1 MGAGAVVLGASEEQG
16 IISTHLHADGSYGKL
31 LTLPNADRVN
41 PDNSIYLT
49 MAGNEVF
56 KVAVTELR
64 TSLMKR
70 WPPTIWTVLNWT
82 GWCHTR
88 RTYVLSGA
96 TAKKLGMS
104 MDNVVVTLDRHG
116 NTSAA
121 SVPCAFDEAVRDGR
135 IKRGQLVLLGSFRV
149 AVSPGA
155 LRWFV
160 SKYKDKKMTQFAF
173 VFPGQGS
180 QAVGM
185 LSELAATN
193 PVIEETFH
201 EASAALGYDLWAL
214 TQQGPAEELNKTWQT
229 QPALLTASVALF
241 RLWQQQG
248 GKAPALLAGH
258 SLGEYS
264 ALVCAGV
271 IPFADAVRLVEMR
284 GKFMQEAVPEGTGG
298 MSAIIGL
305 DDASIAKACEESAE
319 GQVVSPV
326 NFNSPGQVVIAGHKE
341 AVERAGAACKAAGAK
356 RALPLPVSVPS
367 HCALM
372 KPAAE
377 KLAVELQKIT
387 FSAPT
392 ISVVNNVDVKCETDA
407 NAIRDALVRQL
418 YSPVQWTKTVEFMAS
433 QGVEHLYE
441 VGPGKVLTGLTKR
454 IVDTLTAS
462 AINEPVALSAALAQ

>member
-1 MGAGAVVLGASEEQG
+1 
-16 IISTHLHADGSYGKL
+16 
-31 LTLPNADRVN
+31 
-41 PDNSIYLT
+41 
-49 MAGNEVF
+49 
-56 KVAVTELR
+56 
-64 TSLMKR
+64 
-70 WPPTIWTVLNWT
+70 
-82 GWCHTR
+82 
-88 RTYVLSGA
+88 
-96 TAKKLGMS
+96 
-104 MDNVVVTLDRHG
+104 
-116 NTSAA
+116 
-121 SVPCAFDEAVRDGR
+121 
-135 IKRGQLVLLGSFRV
+135 
-149 AVSPGA
+149 
-155 LRWFV
+155 
-160 SKYKDKKMTQFAF
+160 MTQFAF

-185 LSELAATN
+185 LAEMAAAW
-193 PVIEETFH
+193 PVIEETFG

-229 QPALLTASVALF
+229 QPALLAASVALY
-241 RLWQQQG
+241 RVWQQQG

-271 IPFADAVRLVEMR
+271 IGFADAVRLVELR
-284 GKFMQEAVPEGTGG
+284 GKFMQEAVPEGTGA

-305 DDASIAKACEESAE
+305 DDAAIAKACEESAE

-326 NFNSPGQVVIAGHKE
+326 NYNSPGQVVIAGHKE
-341 AVERAGAACKAAGAK
+341 AVDRAGAACKAAGAK

-387 FSAPT
+387 FNAPT
-392 ISVVNNVDVKCETDA
+392 IPVVNNVDVKCETAPD
-407 NAIRDALVRQL
+407 AIRDALVRQL
-418 YSPVQWTKTVEFMAS
+418 YSPVQWTKTVEFMAAE
-433 QGVEHLYE
+433 GVSHLYE

-462 AINEPVALSAALAQ
+462 ALNEPAAMSAALEQ